1 MRTTYISLLPI
12 LFQYQKHTYFDVTS
26 GNLANFGSEKI
37 HQYKILYKQ
46 SYFIKEMENGRP
58 VFI

>member
-37 HQYKILYKQ
+37 HQYKI
-46 SYFIKEMENGRP
+46 
-58 VFI
+58 